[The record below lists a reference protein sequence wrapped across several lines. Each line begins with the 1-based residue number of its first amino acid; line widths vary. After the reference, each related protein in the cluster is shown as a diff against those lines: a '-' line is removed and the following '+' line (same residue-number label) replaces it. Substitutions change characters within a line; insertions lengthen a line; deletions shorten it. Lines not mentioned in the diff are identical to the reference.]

1 MQRLAHRAGNRRKG
15 VRIASERD
23 RVPHGILKALGF
35 ERAHERR
42 RHRALARD
50 VEPVGGSDVFDGPF
64 QVVAVPRRD
73 FASHRFRAH
82 SSQGEPDRF
91 GDPHTRALEQF
102 VRVMSGHTCRSCG
115 LPGSERQIG
124 IVQTT
129 LCNACY
135 EAERTEAHERL
146 LAMSQEERVT
156 ENKLVIMQTLLKGG
170 ADPNYQDDIGQGAVH
185 MAAKSMTR
193 PEAIR
198 ILVRGGGDPNLRDNN
213 GWMPLHRA
221 AAIGETPEVIAA
233 LAEVGA
239 DVNGTGNIE
248 ETPLVLAVTSNP
260 NVPITRALIDAGANP
275 DTADSE
281 GRAALHWAARM
292 HAASAIFTAPVEA
305 GADPNQPDNRGRTP
319 VHGAA
324 RWHEDRTVVTILIE
338 AGGDPE
344 RKDDQGCTALDYM
357 S

>member
-1 MQRLAHRAGNRRKG
+1 MRETVREDQREQGGTSEVEGHREAARRRQG
-15 VRIASERD
+15 LDPLRNFRGWEHILDALSEA
-23 RVPHGILKALGF
+23 VEF
-35 ERAHERR
+35 HERR
-42 RHRALARD
+42 SEA
-50 VEPVGGSDVFDGPF
+50 GPWRVTRLEEEF
-64 QVVAVPRRD
+64 GKLRIEAT
-73 FASHRFRAH
+73 
-82 SSQGEPDRF
+82 G

-102 VRVMSGHTCRSCG
+102 VRVMSGHSCRSCG

-135 EAERTEAHERL
+135 EAERTEAQERL
-146 LAMSQEERVT
+146 LAMSQGERVT

-170 ADPNYQDDIGQGAVH
+170 ADPNYQDEIGQGAVH

-198 ILVRGGGDPNLRDNN
+198 ILVRGGGDPNLRENN
-213 GWMPLHRA
+213 GWMPLHGA

-248 ETPLVLAVTSNP
+248 GTPLVLAVTSNP
-260 NVPITRALIDAGANP
+260 NMPITRALIDAGANP

-281 GRAALHWAARM
+281 GRAALHWAAPM
-292 HAASAIFTAPVEA
+292 NAASAIFTALVEA
-305 GADPNQPDNRGRTP
+305 GADPDQPDNRGRTP
-319 VHGAA
+319 VHWAA

-338 AGGDPE
+338 AGEDPE
-344 RKDDQGCTALDYM
+344 RKHDQGCTALDYM